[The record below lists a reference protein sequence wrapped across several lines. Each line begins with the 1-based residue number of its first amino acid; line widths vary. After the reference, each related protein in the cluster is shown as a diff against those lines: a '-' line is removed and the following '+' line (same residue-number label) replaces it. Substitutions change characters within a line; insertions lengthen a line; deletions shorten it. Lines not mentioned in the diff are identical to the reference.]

1 MNSSYG
7 SSDLASKIHAL
18 LTEAYFG
25 PCQTTK
31 IAKTLLKAPLIDTNF
46 VILKSPY
53 NGLQQHYLEI
63 LEKNNDK

>member
-25 PCQTTK
+25 PCQTSTMETFRQK
-31 IAKTLLKAPLIDTNF
+31 
-46 VILKSPY
+46 
-53 NGLQQHYLEI
+53 
-63 LEKNNDK
+63 

>member
-25 PCQTTK
+25 PCQTSTIETFRQK
-31 IAKTLLKAPLIDTNF
+31 
-46 VILKSPY
+46 
-53 NGLQQHYLEI
+53 
-63 LEKNNDK
+63 